1 MYARLLLS
9 LFFEK
14 MASRFNV
21 SGVFDLLEDDD
32 FGLSGGVILK
42 AMGSV
47 ATFLRWT
54 RVFVLTFKPGRGGV
68 TPLTSTSRPQLLSE
82 AG

>member
-1 MYARLLLS
+1 
-9 LFFEK
+9 

-21 SGVFDLLEDDD
+21 SGVLDLLEDDD
-32 FGLSGGVILK
+32 FGLSGGDDSK

-54 RVFVLTFKPGRGGV
+54 RVFLKKMERMKYAMKKE
-68 TPLTSTSRPQLLSE
+68 R
-82 AG
+82 